1 MARICRSSPVTAKQI
16 ANAVRLVSLGE
27 RNNAVAFRPTRPF
40 HELLAAL
47 QEIRLEYHCWK
58 GDAASGLR
66 KAHRTV
72 KQA

>member
-1 MARICRSSPVTAKQI
+1 VRSEP
-16 ANAVRLVSLGE
+16 LGE
-27 RNNAVAFRPTRPF
+27 KRNAAAFRPTRPF
-40 HELLAAL
+40 HEGLTAL

-72 KQA
+72 KQV

>member
-1 MARICRSSPVTAKQI
+1 VRIVP
-16 ANAVRLVSLGE
+16 LGE
-27 RNNAVAFRPTRPF
+27 KRNAVAFRPTRPL
-40 HELLAAL
+40 HERLAAL
-47 QEIRLEYHCWK
+47 QEIRLEDHCWK